1 MMLKKR
7 IKKCVDWSRIGKKEY
22 LDAMVKASTDS
33 TAIRNLLKNA
43 LTGKINSREIYMK
56 GIDYSYYYEENN

>member
-33 TAIRNLLKNA
+33 AAIRNLLKNA